1 MSGALGWPD
10 GLAVGATRIGRRCN
24 RYEESVIFY
33 RDVVGLPLVYLAET
47 GPDGFGCAVFGL
59 PGTSATFELVEGIE
73 PVPVDRHEAL
83 VLYFSGERAR
93 DVVAH
98 RISGAGYEAAH
109 QYRYWDLNDAV
120 TFLDPDGRELVL
132 APWVFGE
139 EPPPMRKRS
148 VPGAPAAG

>member
-1 MSGALGWPD
+1 MSEAAGWPD

-47 GPDGFGCAVFGL
+47 GPDDFGVAIFGL
-59 PGTSATFELVEGIE
+59 PGTTTTFELIQGLG
-73 PVPVDRHEAL
+73 PVPVDRHEEL
-83 VLYFSGERAR
+83 VLYFSGEAAR
-93 DVVAH
+93 DVVAR
-98 RISGAGYEAAH
+98 RIAEAGYEPTR

-139 EPPPMRKRS
+139 EPPPKRKRS
-148 VPGAPAAG
+148 ASPAD